1 MELTIKV
8 EKKVEIKKVRV
19 EVAVRYDDEDIP
31 YDFPLRNGD
40 MWIGTIDVDNGKI
53 IDWPQG
59 ESGELSMK
67 ICDEGSYYLLDE
79 NDNVILSIEEDYVPN
94 KLLPGTYGDYID
106 LKINEE
112 GIITNWMPDANFSDL
127 IPEHEK

>member
-79 NDNVILSIEEDYVPN
+79 NDNVVLSIEEDYVPN

-112 GIITNWMPDANFSDL
+112 GIITNWMRDANFSDF
-127 IPEHEK
+127 INDED